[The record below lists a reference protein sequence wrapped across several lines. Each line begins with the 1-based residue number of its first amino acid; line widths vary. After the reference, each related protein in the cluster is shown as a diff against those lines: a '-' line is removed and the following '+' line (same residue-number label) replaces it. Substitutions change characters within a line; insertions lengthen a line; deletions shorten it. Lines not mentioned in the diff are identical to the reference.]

1 MIDDWIRDPLAL
13 HNYAPGV
20 SSQIS
25 SELAAL
31 IVTFP
36 LYLYVMKV
44 ILSETRQA
52 PEKLESG
59 VRKWLT
65 YIARLIAAGV
75 MIGDL
80 VTFLTSYLR
89 GEVTARFVAKVAV
102 TLAISG
108 GVFWYYLGPLH
119 DARKVAGNARR

>member
-1 MIDDWIRDPLAL
+1 
-13 HNYAPGV
+13 
-20 SSQIS
+20 
-25 SELAAL
+25 
-31 IVTFP
+31 
-36 LYLYVMKV
+36 MKV

-119 DARKVAGNARR
+119 DARKVAGNARQ